1 MEAEGRAAMEELC
14 ANARP
19 ATGQNCSRSEK
30 FTLGI
35 VLVPTHSIPSLY
47 FRGHPLYL
55 RHVVVLNRSRVA
67 VIPRYCDTTPRRSDH
82 RAEIGGAILPA
93 NAVVDLENSGLIAG
107 HAGTFNPSAP

>member
-35 VLVPTHSIPSLY
+35 VLVPTHSIHFAFVGPARLAPCRCAESKSCHRHPKIIVTPLQAVPMTVAISVALLFQQTRSWILRSL
-47 FRGHPLYL
+47 
-55 RHVVVLNRSRVA
+55 
-67 VIPRYCDTTPRRSDH
+67 D
-82 RAEIGGAILPA
+82 
-93 NAVVDLENSGLIAG
+93 
-107 HAGTFNPSAP
+107 

>member
-47 FRGHPLYL
+47 FRGHPLDL
-55 RHVVVLNRSRVA
+55 RHVVVLNRSRVTI
-67 VIPRYCDTTPRRSDH
+67 IPRYGDITPCRSDD

-93 NAVVDLENSGLIAG
+93 NAVVDLKKSGLIAG
-107 HAGTFNPSAP
+107 HFSYLNPSAP